1 MEEAEKERKKK
12 FVSLAR
18 SRYHNARIIALCV
31 FFLMKIMKIVQLPQ
45 NRTQWVKATTARASV
60 EWDGN
65 FNGKTC
71 WWISIQW
78 SGKYE
83 LSDSVLFTELS
94 FLPPSFSPLLP
105 QYLVKQG
112 SSRKNNNS
120 KASASSGKKS
130 EHRQYWEMETMTTR
144 VMGDERSSTDGVKVD
159 WKWEK
164 KSFPLKLWIIGRN
177 WSVFSDDLRAGNFHT
192 IKRECSWIVS

>member
-1 MEEAEKERKKK
+1 
-12 FVSLAR
+12 
-18 SRYHNARIIALCV
+18 
-31 FFLMKIMKIVQLPQ
+31 MKIMKIVQLPQ
-45 NRTQWVKATTARASV
+45 NRTQRVKATTERASV

-120 KASASSGKKS
+120 KASASSGKKLRTSTILRDGNDDDESHGRREKLDGWS
-130 EHRQYWEMETMTTR
+130 ESGLEMR
-144 VMGDERSSTDGVKVD
+144 
-159 WKWEK
+159 K

-192 IKRECSWIVS
+192 IERECSWIVS